1 MSDSADSN
9 IVYRDIEKISEMRAV
24 EQLQKEV
31 WGFSDRDIV
40 PVLTLIPTIEVGGV
54 LVGAFDK
61 ERLVGFAY
69 GFIGREK
76 GNLILH
82 SNMLAVLPQYRCQ
95 NLGYKLKLAQRERAL
110 ATGIGIMTWT
120 FDPLQS
126 RNAHLNFAKLGVVSS
141 RYKIDHY
148 GDESSSFLHQNIGT
162 DRLWV
167 WWELDSLRVRQR
179 LQSDEQERMIPS
191 VPRDA
196 ITLAG
201 LTADGPSSKC
211 GLHEAIGSE
220 HLLIEIPADINS
232 LQHQDVHVAR
242 RWREITRKAF
252 VEALAAGYVIKEF
265 YRPTG
270 AGQVNGAYLLS
281 LEV

>member
-1 MSDSADSN
+1 MSDSADSK
-9 IVYRDIEKISEMRAV
+9 IVFRDIEKISEMRAV

-76 GNLILH
+76 GNLTLH
-82 SNMLAVLPQYRCQ
+82 SDMLAVLPQYRCQ
-95 NLGYKLKLAQRERAL
+95 NVGYKLKLAQRERAL
-110 ATGIGIMTWT
+110 AAGIGIMTWT

-126 RNAHLNFAKLGVVSS
+126 RNAHLNFAKLGGVSS

-167 WWELDSLRVRQR
+167 WWELDSARVRQR
-179 LQSDEQERMIPS
+179 LQIYETARMIPS
-191 VPRDA
+191 VPPDA

-201 LTADGPSSKC
+201 LTADGPSRKC
-211 GLHEAIGSE
+211 RLHESIGSE

-232 LQHQDVHVAR
+232 LQQQDVQVAR
-242 RWREITRKAF
+242 RWREITREAF

-265 YRPTG
+265 YRPSS

-281 LEV
+281 LEI

>member
-1 MSDSADSN
+1 MSDSADSK
-9 IVYRDIEKISEMRAV
+9 IVFRDIEQISEMRAV

-76 GNLILH
+76 GKLTLH
-82 SNMLAVLPQYRCQ
+82 SDMLAVLPQFRSQ

-110 ATGIGIMTWT
+110 AAGIGIMTWT

-126 RNAHLNFAKLGVVSS
+126 RNAHLNFAKLGVIAS

-162 DRLWV
+162 DRLWA
-167 WWELDSLRVRQR
+167 WWELDSARVRQR
-179 LQSDEQERMIPS
+179 LQSDEQARMLPP

-201 LTADGPSSKC
+201 LTAAGPSSKC
-211 GLHEAIGSE
+211 RLHEAIGSE

-232 LQHQDVHVAR
+232 LQQQNVQVAR
-242 RWREITRKAF
+242 RWREITREAF
-252 VEALAAGYVIKEF
+252 VEALAAGYVVKEF
-265 YRPTG
+265 YRPSD
-270 AGQVNGAYLLS
+270 AEQVNGAYLLS

>member
-1 MSDSADSN
+1 MSDSADLK
-9 IVYRDIEKISEMRAV
+9 IVFRDIEQISEMRAV

-61 ERLVGFAY
+61 EQLVGFAY

-76 GNLILH
+76 GKLTLH
-82 SNMLAVLPQYRCQ
+82 SDMLAVLPQYRSQ

-110 ATGIGIMTWT
+110 AAGIGIMTWT

-126 RNAHLNFAKLGVVSS
+126 RNAHLNFAKLGVISS

-162 DRLWV
+162 DRLWA
-167 WWELDSLRVRQR
+167 WWELDSVRVWQR
-179 LQSDEQERMIPS
+179 LQSDEPARMIPP

-201 LTADGPSSKC
+201 LTADGPSNKC
-211 GLHEAIGSE
+211 RLHEALGSE

-232 LQHQDVHVAR
+232 LQQQDIQVAR
-242 RWREITRKAF
+242 RWREITREAF
-252 VEALAAGYVIKEF
+252 VEALAASYVVKEF
-265 YRPTG
+265 YRPSD

-281 LEV
+281 LEI